1 MLRNQNHQIPHDS
14 HLMVQLCCSDHVLLC
29 VSTRVLQVHL
39 VFRELLELLD
49 LLYVLTAHPHLINL
63 YIISIILN
71 MKQIETLT
79 NAYFREVMVNQ
90 VLEDS
95 RVCLDRREMK
105 DPGASLDLLVPSVC
119 R

>member
-1 MLRNQNHQIPHDS
+1 
-14 HLMVQLCCSDHVLLC
+14 
-29 VSTRVLQVHL
+29 
-39 VFRELLELLD
+39 
-49 LLYVLTAHPHLINL
+49 
-63 YIISIILN
+63 
-71 MKQIETLT
+71 MKYIETLT

-90 VLEDS
+90 VLVDS